1 LKIGGA
7 ASSGSAASLEGRELN
22 GRQRILA
29 ALSGGDADRIPLVE
43 IGIWPETL
51 RRWRAEG
58 LPQGVSPHEYFGLD
72 RIVFFSYDSGLGLP
86 ERVLSEQGGYRVYTD
101 GDGCTY
107 KMAVGQV
114 SAPQFVGSSVGSP
127 QDWLRLKTNLKPE
140 LARFDSFRKDI
151 VFGEPLAESQV
162 QAYARAKRDGV
173 FTVLVPL
180 EPCWYYLR
188 LLGEVEAL
196 ANIAL
201 APEFAAAVIAD
212 YNAFTLG
219 MVKLVL
225 QQGYRFDALWVFS
238 DLCYKNG
245 MLFSPAFYEQSVL
258 PHQRELFDLAREN
271 CLKVI
276 YHCDGNVAQF
286 LPLVLRAGIDCIQP
300 LEARAGN
307 QVAEVLRQYPGRLS
321 CMGNIDMDAFGG
333 PPAGVRERI
342 RAEVTAKILSAKPSR
357 RYLFHSDHSVPDSVS
372 LEDYGYAIQVAKEV
386 AGYEHP

>member
-1 LKIGGA
+1 
-7 ASSGSAASLEGRELN
+7 LN

-29 ALSGGDADRIPLVE
+29 ALSGGDSDRIPLTE

-51 RRWRAEG
+51 QRWRTEG
-58 LPQGVSPHEYFGLD
+58 LPHGVSPHEYFGLD
-72 RIVFFSYDSGLGLP
+72 RIAFFSYDAGLGLP
-86 ERVLSEQGGYRVYTD
+86 ETVLSEEGGYRVYTD

-114 SAPQFVGSSVGSP
+114 SAPQFVRSSVACLE
-127 QDWLRLKTNLKPE
+127 DWLRLKANLVPD
-140 LARFDSFRKDI
+140 LARFEAFSKDI
-151 VFGEPLAESQV
+151 VFGEPLPESQTE
-162 QAYARAKRDGV
+162 AYARARRDAV

-196 ANIAL
+196 AGIAL
-201 APEFAAAVIAD
+201 TPEFAAAVIAD
-212 YNAFTLG
+212 YNEFTLK
-219 MVKLVL
+219 MVKLIL
-225 QQGYRFDALWVFS
+225 QQGYSFDALWVFS

-245 MLFSPAFYEQSVL
+245 MLFSPGFYEQSVL
-258 PHQRELFDLAREN
+258 PHQRRLFDLAREN
-271 CLKVI
+271 GMKVI

-307 QVAEVLRQYPGRLS
+307 DATGILRQYAGRLS
-321 CMGNIDMDAFGG
+321 CMGNIDMDAFNG
-333 PPAGVRERI
+333 PPAEARQRI
-342 RAEVTAKILSAKPSR
+342 RAEVTGKILSAKPSH

-372 LEDYGYAIQVAKEV
+372 LEDYGYAVRVAKEV

>member
-1 LKIGGA
+1 MND
-7 ASSGSAASLEGRELN
+7 RE
-22 GRQRILA
+22 RILA
-29 ALSGGDADRIPLVE
+29 ALSGAEADRIPLVE

-51 RRWRAEG
+51 RRWRGEG
-58 LPQGVSPHEYFGLD
+58 LPPGVSPHEYLGLD
-72 RIVFFSYDSGLGLP
+72 RIAFFSYDAGLRLP
-86 ERVLSEQGGYRVYTD
+86 EKVLSEQGGYRVYTD

-107 KMAVGQV
+107 RMAVGQV
-114 SAPQFVGSSVGSP
+114 SAPQFVGSSVACLR
-127 QDWLRLKTNLKPE
+127 DWGRLKANLQPDM
-140 LARFDSFRKDI
+140 ARFDAFGKDI
-151 VFGEPLAESQV
+151 VFGEPLAESQA
-162 QAYARAKRDGV
+162 QAYARANSDGV

-196 ANIAL
+196 ATIAL
-201 APEFAAAVIAD
+201 APDFAAQLMAD
-212 YNAFTLG
+212 YNAFTLR
-219 MVKLVL
+219 MVKRIL

-245 MLFSPAFYEQSVL
+245 MLFSPGFYEARVL
-258 PHQRELFDLAREN
+258 PLQRQLFDLAREN
-271 CLKVI
+271 RMKVI

-286 LPLVLRAGIDCIQP
+286 LPLLMRAGIDCIQP

-307 QVAEVLRQYPGRLS
+307 EAASVLRQYPGRLS
-321 CMGNIDMDAFGG
+321 CMGNIDMDIFNG

-342 RAEVTAKILSAKPSR
+342 RAEVTGKIRSAKPSR

-372 LEDYGYAIQVAKEV
+372 LQDYGYAIQVAREV

>member
-1 LKIGGA
+1 
-7 ASSGSAASLEGRELN
+7 LN
-22 GRQRILA
+22 GRERILA
-29 ALSGGDADRIPLVE
+29 ALSGAEADRIPLVE

-51 RRWRAEG
+51 LRWRKEG
-58 LPQGVSPHEYFGLD
+58 LPQGITPHEHFGLD
-72 RIVFFSYDSGLGLP
+72 RIAFFSFDAGLGLP
-86 ERVLSEQGGYRVYTD
+86 ERVLSEEGGYRVYTD

-107 KMAVGQV
+107 KMAVAQV
-114 SAPQFVGSSVGSP
+114 SAPQFVGSSVRAP
-127 QDWLRLKTNLKPE
+127 QDWQKLKVNLRPDLE
-140 LARFDSFRKDI
+140 RFETFRKDI
-151 VFGEPLAESQV
+151 VFGEPLAEGQA

-173 FTVLVPL
+173 FSVLVPL

-196 ANIAL
+196 AGIAL
-201 APEFAAAVIAD
+201 APEFASRVIAD
-212 YNAFTLG
+212 YNAFTLA
-219 MVKLVL
+219 MLKLIF

-245 MLFSPAFYEQSVL
+245 MLFSPGFYEASVL
-258 PHQRELFDLAREN
+258 PHQRLLFDLAREN
-271 CLKVI
+271 GMKVI

-286 LPLVLRAGIDCIQP
+286 LPLVMRAGIDCIQP

-307 QVAEVLRQYPGRLS
+307 DAAGILRQYPGRLS
-321 CMGNIDMDAFGG
+321 CMGNIDMDAFNG
-333 PPAGVRERI
+333 PPAGARQRI
-342 RAEVTAKILSAKPSR
+342 RAEVTGKILSAKPSR

>member
-1 LKIGGA
+1 
-7 ASSGSAASLEGRELN
+7 LN

-29 ALSGGDADRIPLVE
+29 ALGGEGSDRVPLTE

-51 RRWRAEG
+51 RRWRREG
-58 LPQGVSPHEYFGLD
+58 LPEGVSPHEFFGLD
-72 RIVFFSYDSGLGLP
+72 RIAFFSFEASLGLP
-86 ERVLSEQGGYRVYTD
+86 ERVLSEESGYRVYSD

-107 KMAVGQV
+107 RMAVGQV
-114 SAPQFVGSSVGSP
+114 SAPQFVGSSVACP
-127 QDWLRLKTNLKPE
+127 ADWRRLKANLRPD

-151 VFGEPLAESQV
+151 VFGEPLPESQPA
-162 QAYARAKRDGV
+162 AYARARREAV
-173 FTVLVPL
+173 FTALVPL

-212 YNAFTLG
+212 YNAFTLK
-219 MVKLVL
+219 MLKLIFAR
-225 QQGYRFDALWVFS
+225 GYRFDALWVFS

-245 MLFSPAFYEQSVL
+245 MLFSPDFYEKSVL
-258 PHQRELFDLAREN
+258 PHQRRLFDLAREN
-271 CLKVI
+271 GMKVI
-276 YHCDGNVAQF
+276 YHCDGNVAAF

-307 QVAEVLRQYPGRLS
+307 DAAGYLESYPGRLS
-321 CMGNIDMDAFGG
+321 CMGNIDMDAFTGSS
-333 PPAGVRERI
+333 AGTKEAIRRE
-342 RAEVTAKILSAKPSR
+342 VSGKILAAKPSH

-372 LEDYGYAIQVAKEV
+372 LENYGYAIRVAKEV

>member
-1 LKIGGA
+1 MND
-7 ASSGSAASLEGRELN
+7 RE
-22 GRQRILA
+22 RILA
-29 ALSGGDADRIPLVE
+29 ALSGTEADRVPLVE

-58 LPQGVSPHEYFGLD
+58 LPPEVSPHEYFGLD
-72 RIVFFSYDSGLGLP
+72 RIAFFSYDASLGLA

-107 KMAVGQV
+107 RMAVGQV
-114 SAPQFVGSSVGSP
+114 SAPQFVGSSVASRE
-127 QDWLRLKTNLKPE
+127 DWDRLKANLRPE
-140 LARFDSFRKDI
+140 MARFEAFRKDV
-151 VFGEPLAESQV
+151 VFGEPLGESQA
-162 QAYARAKRDGV
+162 QAYARARRDGV

-196 ANIAL
+196 ATIAL
-201 APEFAAAVIAD
+201 APELAAQIIGD

-219 MVKLVL
+219 LVKRVL
-225 QQGYRFDALWVFS
+225 GEGYRFDALWVFS

-245 MLFSPAFYEQSVL
+245 LLFSPAFYEQSVL
-258 PHQRELFDLAREN
+258 PHQRQLFDLAREN
-271 CLKVI
+271 RMKVI

-307 QVAEVLRQYPGRLS
+307 RVAEVLGRYPGRLS
-321 CMGNIDMDAFGG
+321 CMGNFDMDVFNG
-333 PPAGVRERI
+333 PPEGVRQRI
-342 RAEVTAKILSAKPSR
+342 RAEVTGKLRAGKSSH

-372 LEDYGYAIQVAKEV
+372 LQDYGYAIRVAREV
-386 AGYEHP
+386 AGYEHS

>member
-1 LKIGGA
+1 
-7 ASSGSAASLEGRELN
+7 LN

-29 ALSGGDADRIPLVE
+29 ALSGAEADRIPLVE

-51 RRWRAEG
+51 RRWRTEG
-58 LPQGVSPHEYFGLD
+58 LPQGVSPHEYFDLD
-72 RIVFFSYDSGLGLP
+72 RIAFFSYDASLGLP
-86 ERVLSEQGGYRVYTD
+86 ERVLSERDGYRVYTD

-114 SAPQFVGSSVGSP
+114 SAPQFVGSSVACL
-127 QDWLRLKTNLKPE
+127 QDWDRLKDNLQPDM
-140 LARFDSFRKDI
+140 ARFEAFRKDI
-151 VFGEPLAESQV
+151 VFGEPLVESQA
-162 QAYARAKRDGV
+162 QAHARAKSDGV

-196 ANIAL
+196 AAIAL
-201 APEFAAAVIAD
+201 DPEFAARIIAD

-219 MVKLVL
+219 MVKRIL
-225 QQGYRFDALWVFS
+225 QEGYRFDALWVFS

-245 MLFSPAFYEQSVL
+245 MLFSPAFYEASVL
-258 PHQRELFDLAREN
+258 PHQRQLFELAREN
-271 CLKVI
+271 RMKVI

-307 QVAEVLRQYPGRLS
+307 QAADVLGKYPGRLS
-321 CMGNIDMDAFGG
+321 CMGNFDMDVFNG
-333 PPAGVRERI
+333 PPEGVRDRI
-342 RAEVTAKILSAKPSR
+342 RAEVTGKIRSAKPSR

-372 LEDYGYAIQVAKEV
+372 LRDYGYAIQVAREV
-386 AGYEHP
+386 AGYERS